1 MIHIKSY
8 FINFKLA
15 RSENTIVRF
24 KNRFK
29 TNFESIKS
37 ELDQVRKNILTGKTN
52 SKQKKTH
59 VHIFSTEN

>member
-1 MIHIKSY
+1 MRLQDY
-8 FINFKLA
+8 FINLKLA
-15 RSENTIVRF
+15 RSENTIVTF